1 MKKLAAIVAAMLMLF
16 VLMGCQ
22 STEAPAATTEV
33 VAPVTVETQPEPAP
47 APAPAPAPEPEPVV
61 EPVEEAP
68 VEAPVAD
75 DVVTASYEY
84 LGYELTIEAADG
96 KAVISYPDWVVD
108 SDVAAFFASEV
119 EKYGAELDGVLYM
132 ISAPGTVEIAYPAG
146 ISQEIRTQY
155 IDSFVADLLSYV
167 ETFDIQPATV

>member
-47 APAPAPAPEPEPVV
+47 APAPAPEPEPVV
-61 EPVEEAP
+61 EPVE
-68 VEAPVAD
+68 EAPVAD

-108 SDVAAFFASEV
+108 SDVAAFFAAEV